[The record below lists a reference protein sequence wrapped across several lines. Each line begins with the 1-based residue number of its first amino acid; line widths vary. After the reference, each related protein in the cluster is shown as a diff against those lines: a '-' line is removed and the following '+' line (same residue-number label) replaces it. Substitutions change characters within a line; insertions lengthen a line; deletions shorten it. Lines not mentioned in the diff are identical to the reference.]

1 MFQIRYNVNESNLN
15 ENLVEIK
22 KTKLNN
28 SNEKKNEGSMEK
40 WRKRAEVYRLWEERT
55 QIGDS
60 KPAQLP
66 QWKKMSLFFFF

>member
-1 MFQIRYNVNESNLN
+1 MFQICYNVSERKLK

-40 WRKRAEVYRLWEERT
+40 
-55 QIGDS
+55 
-60 KPAQLP
+60 
-66 QWKKMSLFFFF
+66 

>member
-1 MFQIRYNVNESNLN
+1 MFQICYNVSESKLK

-28 SNEKKNEGSMEK
+28 SNEKKMKEAWKNEEK
-40 WRKRAEVYRLWEERT
+40 EQIVRWT

-66 QWKKMSLFFFF
+66 Q